1 MGVSARPPPPYTPLM
16 LIDEIRAR
24 MKAAMKA
31 RNVVEKEILRVALGE
46 ITTEEARQG
55 SVDEATVEK
64 ILRKLVK
71 SNQETIGAIEDAEQ
85 RATLEQ
91 EVVVLESLLPKTLT
105 VDEIVAALEPARE
118 AITAAQNDG
127 QATGVAMKHLKG
139 QGAVVDGKSVSA
151 AVKAIRSA

>member
-1 MGVSARPPPPYTPLM
+1 M
-16 LIDEIRAR
+16 LIDEIRER

-71 SNQETIGAIEDAEQ
+71 SNQETLGSTADDTQ
-85 RATLEQ
+85 RTTLEQ
-91 EVVVLESLLPKTLT
+91 EIAVLESLLPKTLT
-105 VDEIVAALEPARE
+105 VDEIVAALAPVRD
-118 AITAAQNDG
+118 AITAAGNDG
-127 QATGVAMKHLKG
+127 QATGVAMKHLKS
-139 QGAVVDGKSVSA
+139 QNAAVDGKSVSA
-151 AVKAIRSA
+151 AVKAIRSAG

>member
-1 MGVSARPPPPYTPLM
+1 M
-16 LIDEIRAR
+16 LIDEIRQR

-46 ITTEEARQG
+46 ITTEEARHG
-55 SVDEATVEK
+55 SLDDAAVEK

-71 SNQETIGAIEDAEQ
+71 SNQETLASVGDPEQ
-85 RATLEQ
+85 RANLEQ
-91 EVVVLESLLPKTLT
+91 EIIVLDSLLPKTLT
-105 VDEIVAALEPARE
+105 VDEIIAALAPVRDAIVAAG
-118 AITAAQNDG
+118 NDG

-151 AVKAIRSA
+151 AVKSMRTPA